1 MYLIQVSCRCLNI
14 FGHVNVQALKKSF
27 QNKTFKHLTH
37 DDIDWT
43 GYYTFQC
50 IDCAQGKSRVH
61 NHIEG
66 ARLRYQ
72 EKYGPFEFL
81 HSDIFG
87 PVSNSSIAKFF
98 ITFIDEYSS
107 YRWVFPLTDKSANT
121 VLDVTTQVVNTI
133 NRQFGKTVK
142 AFQFDH
148 GSEYNNKGM
157 IEYLNYNGIQYL
169 FTSVGDSRSHG
180 VAERLNLTFLNDC
193 RTLLK
198 AANLPP
204 HLWIYAV
211 EFSAIIRNA
220 IYNKRI
226 DTSPQALAGLPALD
240 VKTILPFGQPVI
252 VHLSK
257 TTSKLQYRG
266 EQGFAICPSSHSR
279 GYLIYLPKNHKI
291 VDTTNYAILRSGI
304 TINSSENYDDSI
316 FDNLITSI
324 TSSPE
329 YSMEPSVSEG
339 HVPDDAT
346 IKPSHSPV
354 NSNVSVLFTPAS
366 NESEPVSVTASTAP
380 TSTSDSSRH
389 DSIHPASPI
398 IESQSLNADAIL
410 RNLDPIS
417 NFNNES
423 DDDSS
428 TLPISHDND
437 DVSILQEPISDL
449 SSIPFTPNNTQDD
462 PDTDSSAGISDNV
475 DSNASDGTTS
485 ERIISTNSIDSS
497 DISGNSDISTKSG
510 GMMDNSPTSSNS
522 GGINTGILS
531 NNEKSIFNR
540 KRTRLDEEQTQS
552 NNVGISKKIEENKHK
567 KYKPNDDDHQ
577 SISNSNKRI
586 IRNAAR
592 LQKANEQI
600 SEEQNVAKD
609 DNKENKHKVNR
620 YIVNYIRAVETPQ
633 NKFIETDPLSNTM
646 FYNQAITF
654 NKNKAERKLFEAAY
668 KKEVT
673 QLMKSKT

>member
-1 MYLIQVSCRCLNI
+1 
-14 FGHVNVQALKKSF
+14 
-27 QNKTFKHLTH
+27 
-37 DDIDWT
+37 
-43 GYYTFQC
+43 
-50 IDCAQGKSRVH
+50 
-61 NHIEG
+61 
-66 ARLRYQ
+66 
-72 EKYGPFEFL
+72 
-81 HSDIFG
+81 
-87 PVSNSSIAKFF
+87 
-98 ITFIDEYSS
+98 
-107 YRWVFPLTDKSANT
+107 
-121 VLDVTTQVVNTI
+121 
-133 NRQFGKTVK
+133 
-142 AFQFDH
+142 
-148 GSEYNNKGM
+148 M

-531 NNEKSIFNR
+531 NDEKSSFNR